1 MTTAAGVLGVLLVA
15 AAPEVADRAAA
26 AYEGKRWAEAAELF
40 AEAYDEEPDPKY
52 IYAAAQA
59 SRLAKD
65 CAAAVPR
72 YRTFLE
78 VNDLPAAEADAREN
92 LEQCEAELD
101 DEAATTTTTVGG
113 DQADVLPIL
122 PQKIEDKDEDRI
134 ENTIGQPIEQPVEQP
149 PPRRR
154 WYADPLGGVLL
165 ATGVVGLAVGG
176 GLYGQARAD
185 ERTAEESGREP
196 IYEERINRAATLSRV
211 AIGLFAVGGAALLG
225 ATTRYAVVGT
235 RDKRRRVA
243 FGPRGL
249 RF

>member
-1 MTTAAGVLGVLLVA
+1 MLLV
-15 AAPEVADRAAA
+15 AAPEVADRAAE
-26 AYEGKRWAEAAELF
+26 AYQDERWAEAAELF
-40 AEAYDEEPDPKY
+40 GEAYEQEPDPKY

-59 SRLAKD
+59 SRLAGD

-72 YRTFLE
+72 YRTFLK
-78 VNDLPAAEADAREN
+78 VNDLPAAEADARDN
-92 LEQCEAELD
+92 LEQCEAELED
-101 DEAATTTTTVGG
+101 DDVPATVPPAEL
-113 DQADVLPIL
+113 DPVAPPAVLPTK
-122 PQKIEDKDEDRI
+122 PE
-134 ENTIGQPIEQPVEQP
+134 PIEQPVEQP
-149 PPRRR
+149 VEQPPPGRR

-211 AIGLFAVGGAALLG
+211 AIGLFAVGGAAIVG
-225 ATTRYAVVGT
+225 ATIRYAIVGT

-243 FGPRGL
+243 LGPRGI